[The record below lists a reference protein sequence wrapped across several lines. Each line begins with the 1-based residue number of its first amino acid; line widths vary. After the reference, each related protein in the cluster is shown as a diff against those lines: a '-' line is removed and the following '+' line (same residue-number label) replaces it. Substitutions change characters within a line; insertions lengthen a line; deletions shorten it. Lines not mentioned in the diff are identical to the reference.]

1 MTQRDSKDGLVLLVP
16 MEKDG
21 GPEVL
26 APRMDPGP
34 PHAGSNL
41 SEARWG

>member
-1 MTQRDSKDGLVLLVP
+1 
-16 MEKDG
+16 MEKEG

-26 APRMDPGP
+26 APRMDLGL

-41 SEARWG
+41 SEAGWG